1 MIFDAYKRTFVH
13 DKDELR
19 IDWSSVACQIAVP
32 LVASFVLIA
41 LGIQTDQ
48 GGSFISVVSIVSG
61 WMCATAVFLF
71 ELRRSSMR
79 DDKRLTGRD
88 REAVSEL
95 FYLAVWLSAFGFL
108 LSIFYILVSLVDF
121 SGIGLAE
128 AAVSFVTVF
137 GILHFAAVFIDFLK
151 RLLGL
156 FRRISERR

>member
-95 FYLAVWLSAFGFL
+95 FYLAVWLS
-108 LSIFYILVSLVDF
+108 
-121 SGIGLAE
+121 
-128 AAVSFVTVF
+128 
-137 GILHFAAVFIDFLK
+137 
-151 RLLGL
+151 LLG
-156 FRRISERR
+156 FY